1 MFIGLRIA
9 EKYYSRGVVGPSNCL
24 VMFYLVEEQF
34 DKAREL
40 YQRYNLANSSRIMFQ
55 SALSSARIRENPKIV
70 EELMSLLNNA
80 PSITQEVWGL
90 LHSNL
95 VNIYGM
101 YSCKIK
107 VLKML
112 CLVNF
117 LTQANTLLLCKKI
130 NNFIL
135 FRDFVV
141 ICSN

>member
-1 MFIGLRIA
+1 MFIGLRIV
-9 EKYYSRGVVGPSNCL
+9 EKYYSRGVVGPANCL
-24 VMFYLVEEQF
+24 VMFYLVEEHF

-55 SALSSARIRENPKIV
+55 SALSSARIKENPKIV

-101 YSCKIK
+101 YLSMIKI
-107 VLKML
+107 LKMI

-117 LTQANTLLLCKKI
+117 LIQANTLLLCKKI
-130 NNFIL
+130 NNYSFP
-135 FRDFVV
+135 
-141 ICSN
+141 

>member
-1 MFIGLRIA
+1 MFVVTRIA
-9 EKYYSRGVVGPSNCL
+9 EKYYSRGVVAPANCL
-24 VMFYLVEEQF
+24 CMFYLAEEQF

-55 SALSSARIRENPKIV
+55 HALSNARSRENPKIV

-101 YSCKIK
+101 
-107 VLKML
+107 
-112 CLVNF
+112 
-117 LTQANTLLLCKKI
+117 
-130 NNFIL
+130 
-135 FRDFVV
+135 
-141 ICSN
+141 